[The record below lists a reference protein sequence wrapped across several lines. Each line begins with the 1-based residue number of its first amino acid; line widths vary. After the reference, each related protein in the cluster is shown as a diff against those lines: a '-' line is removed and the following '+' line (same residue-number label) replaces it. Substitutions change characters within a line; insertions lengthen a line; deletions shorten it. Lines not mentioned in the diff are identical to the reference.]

1 MFIILFSLFFSSK
14 YIFRVGLNKM
24 THFEETTNDM
34 QYLVNFMN
42 NKTKNM
48 YQNKMT
54 HFEETTNDIQY
65 LENLINN
72 KTKNMYQNKMTHFEE
87 TTNDMQYL
95 ENLYKY

>member
-1 MFIILFSLFFSSK
+1 
-14 YIFRVGLNKM
+14 
-24 THFEETTNDM
+24 
-34 QYLVNFMN
+34 MN